1 MKHLSAEV
9 RKMMG
14 SISSI
19 DQNNY
24 PEMLGRTCIINAPAV
39 FKFVFAAVKP
49 MFDPRT
55 LAKMEVGT
63 VSLRNPCFATQAALA
78 SVLSDR
84 LQLCL
89 AICPHLGQ

>member
-14 SISSI
+14 SISAI

-49 MFDPRT
+49 MFDART
-55 LAKMEVGT
+55 LAKMEVR
-63 VSLRNPCFATQAALA
+63 SYAL
-78 SVLSDR
+78 
-84 LQLCL
+84 
-89 AICPHLGQ
+89 

>member
-9 RKMMG
+9 RRMMG
-14 SISSI
+14 SISAI

-24 PEMLGRTCIINAPAV
+24 PEMLGKTCIINAPAV

-55 LAKMEVGT
+55 LAKMEV
-63 VSLRNPCFATQAALA
+63 RDMIQF
-78 SVLSDR
+78 
-84 LQLCL
+84 
-89 AICPHLGQ
+89 